1 MTTHTHAR
9 HAQPVGIAS
18 RLLLT
23 AIGAAGLIGGAFLQW
38 TRDTKGVDLEWR
50 AIYHSAFATTT
61 DSVLSIGG
69 GAILLG
75 LVAVLGLAE
84 RSGLLTRV
92 AGALGVIGVVLVIV
106 NIERSTDHG
115 LQWGLWSA
123 LAGSVLCLAAGMS
136 AEREAARRT
145 AQPTTRADRDE

>member
-23 AIGAAGLIGGAFLQW
+23 ALGAAGLIGGAFLQW
-38 TRDTKGVDLEWR
+38 TRDIKGVHLEWR
-50 AIYHSAFATTT
+50 AVYHAAFATTT
-61 DSVLSIGG
+61 DSVLTVGG

-75 LVAVLGLAE
+75 LVAVLGLVE
-84 RSGLLTRV
+84 RSGWLTRL

-115 LQWGLWSA
+115 LQWGVWSA
-123 LAGSVLCLAAGMS
+123 LAGSILCLAAGMS
-136 AEREAARRT
+136 AAREADRQTAR
-145 AQPTTRADRDE
+145 QTTRAVRDE